1 MNKRILLFEP
11 DGLLRKTL
19 LEQILLNKE
28 FHVAE
33 ASSFEDI
40 KYQLTK
46 SSFDLIIISTDR
58 ETYRL
63 SSIGQFIKENEI
75 ANIVLFMTEPQIS
88 ETSSFGESTE
98 KHYFIERPFRIHRL
112 NKKISTILAKI
123 SNSNE
128 VTHEIG
134 PFIFLPLKK
143 ILTLGEKTK
152 VELTEKEVA
161 ILKCLIS
168 SGEEAVDRDTLLKQV
183 WNYSPDVTTHTLE
196 THIYRLRQKLEID
209 ASIPRLIISKDGGF
223 TIGSA

>member
-1 MNKRILLFEP
+1 MKKKIILFEP
-11 DGLLRKTL
+11 DGLLKYTL
-19 LEQILLNKE
+19 LDQISLNRDFEINEVSDLTDIQYLLK
-28 FHVAE
+28 
-33 ASSFEDI
+33 
-40 KYQLTK
+40 K
-46 SSFDLIIISTDR
+46 SSFDLIIMDTNR
-58 ETYRL
+58 EAYSL
-63 SSIGQFIKENEI
+63 SSIRRFIKEAEI
-75 ANIVLFMTEPQIS
+75 TNIVLFMIEAQIS
-88 ETSSFGESTE
+88 ETSLFRKSTE
-98 KHYFIERPFRIHRL
+98 KHYFIEKPFRIHHL

-143 ILTLGEKTK
+143 LLMLGEKTK

-168 SGEEAVDRDTLLKQV
+168 SGEGAVDRETLLKQV

-223 TIGSA
+223 MISAS

>member
-1 MNKRILLFEP
+1 MKKKIIFFEP
-11 DGLLRKTL
+11 DRLLKNTL
-19 LEQILLNKE
+19 LEQISLNDDIE
-28 FHVAE
+28 ITE
-33 ASSFEDI
+33 ISNLEDI
-40 KYQLTK
+40 QYQLKK
-46 SSFDLIIISTDR
+46 SSFDLIILGTDR
-58 ETYRL
+58 ENY
-63 SSIGQFIKENEI
+63 SPFSIRQFIKEAEI
-75 ANIVLFMTEPQIS
+75 SNIVLFMIDAQFS
-88 ETSSFGESTE
+88 ETSFFGESTE

-112 NKKISTILAKI
+112 NKKISMILAKI

-143 ILTLGEKTK
+143 ILMLGEKTK

-183 WNYSPDVTTHTLE
+183 WNYSPDVSTHTLE

-223 TIGSA
+223 TIVSP

>member
-1 MNKRILLFEP
+1 MKKKIILFEP
-11 DGLLRKTL
+11 DGLLKSTL
-19 LEQILLNKE
+19 LEQISINRDFEINEVSDLMDIQYLLK
-28 FHVAE
+28 
-33 ASSFEDI
+33 
-40 KYQLTK
+40 KW
-46 SSFDLIIISTDR
+46 SFDLIIMGTNR
-58 ETYRL
+58 EAYSL
-63 SSIGQFIKENEI
+63 SSIRQFIKEAEI
-75 ANIVLFMTEPQIS
+75 SNIVLFMIEPPVNG
-88 ETSSFGESTE
+88 TSFFGESIE
-98 KHYFIERPFRIHRL
+98 KHYFIEKPFRINHL
-112 NKKISTILAKI
+112 NKKISMILAKI
-123 SNSNE
+123 SNSDE

-143 ILTLGEKTK
+143 ILMLGEKTK

-223 TIGSA
+223 TISAS

>member
-1 MNKRILLFEP
+1 MKKKIILFEP
-11 DGLLRKTL
+11 DGLLKNTL
-19 LEQILLNKE
+19 LDQISLNRDFEVHEVSDLTDIQYLLK
-28 FHVAE
+28 
-33 ASSFEDI
+33 
-40 KYQLTK
+40 K
-46 SSFDLIIISTDR
+46 SSFDLIIMGTNR
-58 ETYRL
+58 EAYSLFSLR
-63 SSIGQFIKENEI
+63 QFIKKAEVS
-75 ANIVLFMTEPQIS
+75 NIVLFMIEPQIS
-88 ETSSFGESTE
+88 ETSFSEESIE
-98 KHYFIERPFRIHRL
+98 KHYFIERPFRIHHL

-123 SNSNE
+123 SNSSE
-128 VTHEIG
+128 VTLEIG

-143 ILTLGEKTK
+143 ILMLGAKTK

-223 TIGSA
+223 TIVSP

>member
-1 MNKRILLFEP
+1 MKKKIILFEP
-11 DGLLRKTL
+11 DGLLKNTL
-19 LEQILLNKE
+19 LDQISLNRDYEINKVSDLIDIQYLLK
-28 FHVAE
+28 
-33 ASSFEDI
+33 
-40 KYQLTK
+40 K
-46 SSFDLIIISTDR
+46 SSFDLIIMGTNR
-58 ETYRL
+58 ETYSL
-63 SSIGQFIKENEI
+63 SSIRQFIKEAEI
-75 ANIVLFMTEPQIS
+75 SNIVLFMIEPQIS
-88 ETSSFGESTE
+88 EASFLGESTK
-98 KHYFIERPFRIHRL
+98 KHYFIERPFRIHHL

-143 ILTLGEKTK
+143 ILMLGEKTK

-183 WNYSPDVTTHTLE
+183 WNYSPDVSTHTLE

-223 TIGSA
+223 TIVSP

>member
-1 MNKRILLFEP
+1 MKKKIIFFEP
-11 DGLLRKTL
+11 DRLLRNTL
-19 LEQILLNKE
+19 LEQILLNKD
-28 FHVAE
+28 
-33 ASSFEDI
+33 FEI
-40 KYQLTK
+40 TEISNLEGIQYKLKK
-46 SSFDLIIISTDR
+46 SSFDLIILGTDR
-58 ETYRL
+58 ENY
-63 SSIGQFIKENEI
+63 SPFSIRQFIKEAEI
-75 ANIVLFMTEPQIS
+75 SNIVLFMIDAQFS
-88 ETSSFGESTE
+88 ETSFFGESTE

-112 NKKISTILAKI
+112 NKKISMIIAKI

-183 WNYSPDVTTHTLE
+183 WNYNPEVTTHTLE

-223 TIGSA
+223 TISAS

>member
-1 MNKRILLFEP
+1 MKKKIILFEP
-11 DGLLRKTL
+11 DGLLKNTL
-19 LEQILLNKE
+19 LDQISLNKD
-28 FHVAE
+28 
-33 ASSFEDI
+33 FEINEVSDLTDI
-40 KYQLTK
+40 QYLIKK
-46 SSFDLIIISTDR
+46 SSFDLIIMGTNR
-58 ETYRL
+58 EAYGL
-63 SSIGQFIKENEI
+63 SSLRQFIKK
-75 ANIVLFMTEPQIS
+75 AQVSNIILFMIEPPIS
-88 ETSSFGESTE
+88 EISFSQESIE
-98 KHYFIERPFRIHRL
+98 KHYFIERPFRIHHL

-128 VTHEIG
+128 VSHEIG

-143 ILTLGEKTK
+143 ILMLGEKTK

-223 TIGSA
+223 TIVSP